1 MDLLVKYLGLDLKNP
16 IIIGSSG
23 LTNSVKRIQ
32 ELEKNGAAAVVL
44 KSLFEEQILMEMGE
58 SENQDYHDYPEA
70 HDYARYYTKEK
81 SINDY
86 LNLIKEAKESVN
98 IPVIASIN
106 CISSIEWVSFAKNFE
121 QAGADAIELN
131 ISLLPSNFE
140 LSGSE
145 NEKIYFDIIEK
156 VKQNVTIPLVLKM
169 SYYSAGL
176 ANLIQKLS
184 WTQQLDAFVLFNRFY
199 NPDIDINKKEIT
211 SSSVLS
217 TPNDIFTSL
226 RWIALLSDTI
236 ELPLI
241 ATTGIHD
248 GEGVIKQILAGAL
261 AVQIVS
267 SIYKN
272 GNSYISVILEEIKKW
287 MKQNNYSKL
296 ADFRGLLNQK
306 KSDNSSNY
314 ERIQFMKYFSE
325 KNIRSDGEME

>member
-1 MDLLVKYLGLDLKNP
+1 MDLSVRYLGLDLKNP

-23 LTNSVKRIQ
+23 LTNSVKKIQ
-32 ELEKNGAAAVVL
+32 KLEKNGAAAVVL
-44 KSLFEEQILMEMGE
+44 KSLFEEQILMEYHQITSQNQNVYPE
-58 SENQDYHDYPEA
+58 FQDYVK
-70 HDYARYYTKEK
+70 YYTEEENLGK
-81 SINDY
+81 Y
-86 LNLIKEAKESVN
+86 LALIKNAKETVD
-98 IPVIASIN
+98 IPIIASIN
-106 CISSIEWVSFAKNFE
+106 CVSSAEWISFAKKIE
-121 QAGADAIELN
+121 SAGADAIELN

-145 NEKIYFDIIEK
+145 NEKVYFDIIEK
-156 VKQNVTIPLVLKM
+156 VKQNISIPIALKM

-199 NPDIDINKKEIT
+199 NPDIDINKKEII

-217 TPNDIFTSL
+217 TPKDIFTSL

-241 ATTGIHD
+241 ATTGIMD
-248 GEGVIKQILAGAL
+248 GEGVIKQILAGAQ

-272 GNSYISVILEEIKKW
+272 GNSYITTILEEIKSW
-287 MKQNNYSKL
+287 MKQNNYTNL

-314 ERIQFMKYFSE
+314 ERVQFMKYFSD
-325 KNIRSDGEME
+325 KNNQE

>member
-1 MDLLVKYLGLDLKNP
+1 MDLSVKFLGLDLKNP

-44 KSLFEEQILMEMGE
+44 KSLFEEQILMEF
-58 SENQDYHDYPEA
+58 NHIANKDQDNYPEFE
-70 HDYARYYTKEK
+70 DYVKFYTKEK
-81 SINDY
+81 NLTSY
-86 LNLIKEAKESVN
+86 LKLIEDAKKSVD
-98 IPVIASIN
+98 IPIIPSIN
-106 CISSIEWVSFAKNFE
+106 CVSSIEWVSFAKNIE
-121 QAGADAIELN
+121 NAGADAIELN

-156 VKQNVTIPLVLKM
+156 VKQNINIPITLKM

-184 WTQQLDAFVLFNRFY
+184 WTQQIDAFVLFNRFY
-199 NPDIDINKKEIT
+199 NPDIDINKKEII
-211 SSSVLS
+211 SSSILS
-217 TPNDIFTSL
+217 TPHDIFTSL

-236 ELPLI
+236 ELPLV

-248 GEGVIKQILAGAL
+248 GKGVIKQILAGAH
-261 AVQIVS
+261 AVQMVS

-272 GNSYISVILEEIKKW
+272 GDGYVTTILEEIKSW
-287 MKQNNYSKL
+287 MNKNNYSKL
-296 ADFRGLLNQK
+296 DDFRGMLNQK
-306 KSDNSSNY
+306 KSEKASTY
-314 ERIQFMKYFSE
+314 ERVQFMKYFSD
-325 KNIRSDGEME
+325 KNNI

>member
-1 MDLLVKYLGLDLKNP
+1 MANLKTNFMGLELKNP
-16 IIIGSSG
+16 VIIGSSG
-23 LTNSVKRIQ
+23 LTNSVEKIIK
-32 ELEKNGAAAVVL
+32 LEKFGIGAVVL
-44 KSLFEEQILMEMGE
+44 KSLFEEQILMEMGK

-70 HDYARYYTKEK
+70 HDYTRYYTKEK

-86 LNLIKEAKESVN
+86 LNLIKDAKESVN

-106 CISSIEWVSFAKNFE
+106 CISSYEWSSFAKNIE
-121 QAGADAIELN
+121 NAGADAIELN

-156 VKQNVTIPLVLKM
+156 VKQNVNIPIALKM

-199 NPDIDINKKEIT
+199 NPDIDINKKEII

-217 TPNDIFTSL
+217 TPRDIFTSL

-248 GEGVIKQILAGAL
+248 GEGVIKQILAGAQ

-267 SIYKN
+267 SIYKS
-272 GNSYISVILEEIKKW
+272 GNSYISVILEEIIKW
-287 MKQNNYSKL
+287 MNKNNYSKL

-314 ERIQFMKYFSE
+314 ERIQFMKYFSD
-325 KNIRSDGEME
+325 KNNM